1 MLPRMSK
8 PLRAG
13 GEVDSWCTKCKLVL
27 NHRVIA
33 MVGGTPVRVECST
46 CMSHHNYRPRAPG
59 DKAPKEPAARGAS
72 SSSSSA
78 SSAAPRSTRVSSATK
93 AQQAAL
99 EREKSWEKATLGK
112 TANEFKPYRVDQIFS
127 EGDLIRH
134 KKFGDGVVTR
144 ILDPKKVEILFKDE
158 PRTLAQ
164 GLTD

>member
-1 MLPRMSK
+1 MSK
-8 PLRAG
+8 PLKTG

-27 NHRVIA
+27 NHRIIA

-46 CMSHHNYRPRAPG
+46 CGSHHNYRPRAPG
-59 DKAPKEPAARGAS
+59 EKAPAVVRAGAS
-72 SSSSSA
+72 SSSSG
-78 SSAAPRSTRVSSATK
+78 PRSTRASVTK

-99 EREKSWEKATLGK
+99 DRERTWEKAIAGK
-112 TANEFKPYRVDQIFS
+112 AVNDFKAYRVDQTFA

>member
-1 MLPRMSK
+1 MSK

-27 NHRVIA
+27 NHRIIA

-46 CMSHHNYRPRAPG
+46 CGSHHNYRPRAPG
-59 DKAPKEPAARGAS
+59 ERAPGVVTRSGGS
-72 SSSSSA
+72 SSSSG
-78 SSAAPRSTRVSSATK
+78 PRSTRSSVTK

-99 EREKSWEKATLGK
+99 DREKMWEKAIAGK
-112 TANEFKPYRVDQIFS
+112 AVNEFRPYRVDQTFA

>member
-1 MLPRMSK
+1 MLRAMSK

-27 NHRVIA
+27 NHRIIA
-33 MVGGTPVRVECST
+33 MVGGAPVRVECST
-46 CMSHHNYRPRAPG
+46 CGSHHNFRARAPG
-59 DKAPKEPAARGAS
+59 EKAPSTGTSRASGS
-72 SSSSSA
+72 SST
-78 SSAAPRSTRVSSATK
+78 PRSTRATSVTK

-99 EREKSWEKATLGK
+99 DRERSWEKAVSGK
-112 TANEFKPYRVDQIFS
+112 AVSEFKNYRVDQTFA

-144 ILDPKKVEILFKDE
+144 VLDPRKVEILFKDE

>member
-1 MLPRMSK
+1 MSK

-33 MVGGTPVRVECST
+33 MVASTPVRVECST
-46 CMSHHNYRPRAPG
+46 CSSHHNFRARAPG
-59 DKAPKEPAARGAS
+59 DKAPATTTRAGS
-72 SSSSSA
+72 SSSSS
-78 SSAAPRSTRVSSATK
+78 SGPRSTRSSVTK

-99 EREKSWEKATLGK
+99 DRERSWEKAVSGK
-112 TANEFKPYRVDQIFS
+112 GVNEFKPYRVDQLFS
-127 EGDLIRH
+127 EGDLVRH
-134 KKFGDGVVTR
+134 KKFGDGIVTR
-144 ILDPKKVEILFKDE
+144 VLDPKKVEILFRDE

>member
-1 MLPRMSK
+1 MTK
-8 PLRAG
+8 PHKTG
-13 GEVDSWCTKCKLVL
+13 GEADSWCTKCKLVL
-27 NHRVIA
+27 NHRIIA

-46 CMSHHNYRPRAPG
+46 CGSHHNFRPRAPG
-59 DKAPKEPAARGAS
+59 EKATVVRSGGA
-72 SSSSSA
+72 SSA
-78 SSAAPRSTRVSSATK
+78 SSGPRSTRSSVTK

-99 EREKSWEKATLGK
+99 EREKMWEKAIAGK
-112 TANEFKPYRVDQIFS
+112 AVNEFRAYRVDQTFA

>member
-1 MLPRMSK
+1 MLPAMSK
-8 PLRAG
+8 ALAAG

-33 MVGGTPVRVECST
+33 MLKGTPVRVECST
-46 CMSHHNYRPRAPG
+46 CMSHHNFRARAPG
-59 DKAPKEPAARGAS
+59 DKAPAGAS
-72 SSSSSA
+72 TRAASSA
-78 SSAAPRSTRVSSATK
+78 SASSGSSGPRSTRSSVTK

-99 EREKSWEKATLGK
+99 DRERSWEKAIAGK
-112 TANEFKPYRVDQIFS
+112 AVSEFKNYRVDQMFN

-134 KKFGDGVVTR
+134 KKFGDGVVVR

>member
-1 MLPRMSK
+1 MSK

-46 CMSHHNYRPRAPG
+46 CGSHHNYRPRAPG
-59 DKAPKEPAARGAS
+59 EKAPSTS
-72 SSSSSA
+72 SRSTSTTSTTSG
-78 SSAAPRSTRVSSATK
+78 PRSTRSSVTK

-99 EREKSWEKATLGK
+99 DREKSWEKATLGK
-112 TANEFKPYRVDQIFS
+112 TANEFKPYRVDQMFA

-134 KKFGDGVVTR
+134 KKFGDGIVTKV
-144 ILDPKKVEILFKDE
+144 IDPKKVEILFKDE

>member
-1 MLPRMSK
+1 MLGGDMTK
-8 PLRAG
+8 AHKTG

-27 NHRVIA
+27 NHRIIA

-46 CMSHHNYRPRAPG
+46 CSSHHNFRARAPG
-59 DKAPKEPAARGAS
+59 EKAPAAARAGS
-72 SSSSSA
+72 STSSA
-78 SSAAPRSTRVSSATK
+78 GPRSTRASATK

-99 EREKSWEKATLGK
+99 EREKSWEKAIAGK
-112 TANEFKPYRVDQIFS
+112 AVSEFRSYRVDETFA

-144 ILDPKKVEILFKDE
+144 ILDPRKVEILFKDE

>member
-1 MLPRMSK
+1 MSK

-33 MVGGTPVRVECST
+33 MVSGTPVRVECST
-46 CMSHHNYRPRAPG
+46 CMSHHNYRARAPG
-59 DKAPKEPAARGAS
+59 EKAAATGTPTARAS
-72 SSSSSA
+72 A
-78 SSAAPRSTRVSSATK
+78 GPRSARASVTK

-99 EREKSWEKATLGK
+99 DRERSWEKAVAGK
-112 TANEFKPYRVDQIFS
+112 AVSDFISYRVDQTFS

-134 KKFGDGVVTR
+134 KKFGDGIVTR
-144 ILDPKKVEILFKDE
+144 ILDSKKVEILFKDE

>member
-1 MLPRMSK
+1 MLAAMSK
-8 PLRAG
+8 QLKTG

-27 NHRVIA
+27 NHRIIA

-46 CMSHHNYRPRAPG
+46 CGSHHNFRPRAPG
-59 DKAPKEPAARGAS
+59 EKAPSVVR

-78 SSAAPRSTRVSSATK
+78 GSSGPRSTRLSVTK
-93 AQQAAL
+93 AQQAL
-99 EREKSWEKATLGK
+99 LDREKAWEKATSGK
-112 TANEFKPYRVDQIFS
+112 AVNEFRPYRVDQTFA

>member
-1 MLPRMSK
+1 MSK

-46 CMSHHNYRPRAPG
+46 CGSHHNFRARAPG
-59 DKAPKEPAARGAS
+59 EKAPTAARAS
-72 SSSSSA
+72 AGSSTSG
-78 SSAAPRSTRVSSATK
+78 PRSTRVTAAAK

-99 EREKSWEKATLGK
+99 DRERSWEKAIAGK
-112 TANEFKPYRVDQIFS
+112 AMSDFKPYRVDETFA